1 MMRGPRRN
9 FSVANVVAATLVTV
23 TTLVLGIYGAIEYS
37 TISTTE
43 WNRLRQVTQSQ
54 TNELAVALAVPVWNI
69 DRAQIEKIL
78 DSQSQVR
85 AIEGIV
91 VDAAGKIHAR
101 HRDAQRRFAVSNGV
115 FAREGLLAAR
125 QPILFNGETIGTV
138 RLYATPKLIEE
149 QLRSVL
155 LRTILLILA
164 FEALLI
170 FFVYRV
176 LFRAVVRP
184 LMSIERYAV
193 AVSEGDR
200 EESAPGVKGA
210 AAELES
216 LRSSIEMMVHLLAL
230 REERFR
236 SIYDSVH
243 DAILIIDADRVQLI
257 DVNAGMCEMFG
268 YTRDEA
274 KQLRAGSLSSGM
286 PPYTPEN
293 ARSIL
298 LGASSRSRL
307 VEWQMRHKDGHPFW
321 VEVDVRAAIIGG
333 ERRVVTVMRD
343 ITARKEVEEALR
355 RSERMSIMGSLVAG
369 VAHEVRN
376 PLFGIAAALDAFE
389 AEFGHEKDTDE
400 YVRVL
405 RSDVNRLNR
414 LMQDLLDFGRP
425 QEAARRAQS
434 IRPVLDEAVRV
445 CTPRA
450 REKQIEIRQQ
460 LGGELPQA
468 TINADRMLL
477 VFKNVVENA
486 IEFSPSGTAVTI
498 AAHVEDRQSCLS
510 LSVADRGPGFTPED
524 LPHLFEPF
532 FTRRRG
538 GSGLGLA
545 IAQKIVSEHE
555 GTITASNGAEGGGKI
570 EIRLP
575 AA

>member
-1 MMRGPRRN
+1 MPRRN
-9 FSVANVVAATLVTV
+9 LSVANIVAATLVTV
-23 TTLVLGIYGAIEYS
+23 TTVVLGIYAAIDYS
-37 TISTTE
+37 TARSAE
-43 WNRLRQVTQSQ
+43 WSRLRLVTRSQ
-54 TNELAVALAVPVWNI
+54 TNELAVALALPVWNI
-69 DRAQIEKIL
+69 DRPQIEKIL

-85 AIEGIV
+85 PLEAIV
-91 VDAAGKIHAR
+91 VDAAGTIHAR

-115 FAREGLLAAR
+115 FPTGGLLAAS
-125 QPILFNGETIGTV
+125 QPITFNGETIGTV
-138 RLYATPKLIEE
+138 RLYFTPKLIEQ
-149 QLRSVL
+149 QLL
-155 LRTILLILA
+155 AGLRNTILLILA

-184 LMSIERYAV
+184 LMSIERYAG
-193 AVSEGDR
+193 AVSEGDQA
-200 EESAPGVKGA
+200 ENAPAVKGA

-216 LRSSIEMMVHLLAL
+216 LRSSIETMVHLLAL

-236 SIYDSVH
+236 SIFDSVH
-243 DAILIIDADRVQLI
+243 DAILIIDVENVRLL
-257 DVNAGMCEMFG
+257 DVNGGMCEMFG
-268 YTRDEA
+268 YTREEA
-274 KQLRAGSLSSGM
+274 RQLRAGSLSAGI

-293 ARSIL
+293 ARHIL
-298 LGASSRSRL
+298 LGASSRSEL
-307 VEWQMRHKDGHPFW
+307 VEWQMRHKDGHVFW
-321 VEVDVRAAIIGG
+321 VEANVRAAIIGG
-333 ERRVVTVMRD
+333 VRRVVTVMRD

-405 RSDVNRLNR
+405 RSDVGRLNR

-425 QEAARRAQS
+425 QEAPRRAQS

-450 REKQIEIRQQ
+450 KEKQIEIVQQ
-460 LGGELPQA
+460 LGDELPPA

-486 IEFSPSGTAVTI
+486 IEFSPAGTAVTI
-498 AAHVEDRQSCLS
+498 AALETKPALVFSI
-510 LSVADRGPGFTPED
+510 ADRGPGFNPED
-524 LPHLFEPF
+524 VPHIFEPF

-545 IAQKIVSEHE
+545 IAQKIVSEHD
-555 GTITASNGAEGGGKI
+555 GTITAMNGAEGGGKI